1 MRVLSRPKKSMRD
14 VAKLIAAA
22 SGAVVVVRRAAA
34 KLITAPSA
42 AVALRQGT
50 SLMGTCIRCGGE
62 VFKQELICP
71 ECLDDDDPDQT
82 DQPAAGGAAP

>member
-1 MRVLSRPKKSMRD
+1 MKKSMRD

-22 SGAVVVVRRAAA
+22 SGVVALRRAVA
-34 KLITAPSA
+34 KLITAASA

-82 DQPAAGGAAP
+82 DQPVAGGGAP

>member
-1 MRVLSRPKKSMRD
+1 MRVLSRLKTSMRD
-14 VAKLIAAA
+14 VATLIAAA
-22 SGAVVVVRRAAA
+22 IGAVALRRAVA
-34 KLITAPSA
+34 KVITPASA

-62 VFKQELICP
+62 VFRQELICP

-82 DQPAAGGAAP
+82 DQPAAGGGAP